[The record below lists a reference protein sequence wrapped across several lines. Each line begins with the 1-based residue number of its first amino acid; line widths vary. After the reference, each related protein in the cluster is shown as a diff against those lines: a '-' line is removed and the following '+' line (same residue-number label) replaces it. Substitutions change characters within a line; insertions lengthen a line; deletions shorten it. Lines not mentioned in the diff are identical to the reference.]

1 MRLISLS
8 VRLFANMLAGHMLIL
23 VMIGLIFII
32 SAYAIVI
39 AIPAAIIIYLFEVVI
54 VVTIQAF
61 VFALLSAIYIGGA
74 IEPEH

>member
-1 MRLISLS
+1 
-8 VRLFANMLAGHMLIL
+8 
-23 VMIGLIFII
+23 MIGLIFII
-32 SAYAIVI
+32 SGWAAIVSL
-39 AIPAAIIIYLFEVVI
+39 PAAIVIYLFEVLI

>member
-1 MRLISLS
+1 MSQGELLCRAAH
-8 VRLFANMLAGHMLIL
+8 VQGGADAGAGREKYAAL
-23 VMIGLIFII
+23 V
-32 SAYAIVI
+32 
-39 AIPAAIIIYLFEVVI
+39 YLFEVLI

>member
-1 MRLISLS
+1 
-8 VRLFANMLAGHMLIL
+8 VPAVL
-23 VMIGLIFII
+23 VGTL
-32 SAYAIVI
+32 
-39 AIPAAIIIYLFEVVI
+39 IYLFEVVI

>member
-1 MRLISLS
+1 
-8 VRLFANMLAGHMLIL
+8 
-23 VMIGLIFII
+23 MIGLIFIFE
-32 SAYAIVI
+32 SYALIVI
-39 AIPAAIIIYLFEVVI
+39 AVPAATVVYLFEVLI

>member
-1 MRLISLS
+1 
-8 VRLFANMLAGHMLIL
+8 VRLFANMLAGHMLFI
-23 VMIGLIFII
+23 VMIGLIFIFGNL
-32 SAYAIVI
+32 AL
-39 AIPAAIIIYLFEVVI
+39 AIIAVPVGVAVYLFEVVI